1 MMHFTTPE
9 FWECYGELP
18 PNIRRL
24 ADKNYALL
32 KSNPKHRSLRLKKVG
47 QYWSARVGLEFRAV
61 AIESDDDLV
70 WFWIAPHEEYERLI
84 K

>member
-9 FWECYGELP
+9 FWECYEDCHP
-18 PNIRRL
+18 TFASSPTRTMR
-24 ADKNYALL
+24 YL

-70 WFWIAPHEEYERLI
+70 WFWIGPHDEYERLI